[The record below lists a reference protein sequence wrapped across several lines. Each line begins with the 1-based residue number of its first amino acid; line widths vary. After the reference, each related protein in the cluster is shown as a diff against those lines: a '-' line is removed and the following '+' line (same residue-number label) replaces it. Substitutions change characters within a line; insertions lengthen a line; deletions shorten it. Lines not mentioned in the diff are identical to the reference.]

1 MNTLSSRMKRLLSPG
16 GAEGQGRGQGDAET
30 PFRFGIWI
38 LIIGFGVVLLW
49 FATAPLDEGVPCQG
63 TVSIAT
69 KRKIVQHRQ
78 GGVVTQVLVHEG
90 QMVRKGDV
98 LLRLDDQTSK
108 ARYAEMHQHYLGLR
122 ASENRLQ
129 AELNGYRSIVFH
141 RDLLDDPDKNFVG
154 QLMKNQQLLLAERRT
169 TMRLYQEQ
177 LAGLRDLVSNGFAPK
192 NQQREIEL
200 KIAQFKT
207 ESAGELARIQS
218 EIQAEAEKARALAEE
233 LAETEIR
240 APEAGQV
247 VGLQVQSVG
256 AVIQG
261 GQKLMDI
268 VPVDEALLIEVKIAP
283 HLIDK
288 VHSGLIADVQFASF
302 AQSPQL
308 TVPATVESVSK
319 DLLSD
324 PQSGIQPA
332 QSYYL
337 ARVSVTPEGV
347 RKLGRNK
354 MQPGMPVQVI
364 IKTGER
370 TMLAYLMHPL
380 IQRMSAS
387 MKE

>member
-1 MNTLSSRMKRLLSPG
+1 MNTLSSRLKRHNPPG
-16 GAEGQGRGQGDAET
+16 GTDGQGGRQSDAET
-30 PFRFGIWI
+30 SFRLGIWI
-38 LIIGFGVVLLW
+38 LILGFAGFLFW

-63 TVSIAT
+63 AVSIAT
-69 KRKIVQHRQ
+69 KRKVVQHLQ

-98 LLRLDDQTSK
+98 LLRLDDQNSK

-129 AELNGYRSIVFH
+129 AELSGFRSIVFH
-141 RDLLDDPDKNFVG
+141 RDLLNDPDKLFVR

-177 LAGLRDLVSNGFAPK
+177 LAGLRDLVSNGYAPR

-207 ESAGELARIQS
+207 ESAEELARIQS
-218 EIQAEAEKARALAEE
+218 EIQADAEKARALGEE
-233 LAETEIR
+233 LEETEIR
-240 APEAGQV
+240 SPEAGQV
-247 VGLQVQSVG
+247 VGLQVQTVG
-256 AVIQG
+256 AVVQG

-288 VHSGLIADVQFASF
+288 VHSGLVADVQFASF

-308 TVPATVESVSK
+308 TVPGEVESVSK

-324 PQSGIQPA
+324 PQAGVQPS